1 MQTRN
6 LARCAALAA
15 LLATPVAASAQIA
28 DTLHLEYAVKVVCGR
43 SMTEGAQGQIAPVAM
58 GQYFT
63 AVNVHN
69 PTDRWTPFRIKVAYT
84 RPESQGPIT
93 GFTTLWLGPDGALR
107 VDCKRVLT
115 GPPVPP
121 PPFPITAPQDGFLV
135 IQSQVDLDVVAVY
148 TAAPGVTQP
157 VSTMDVER
165 VQPRQAR
172 IGWQHGC
179 PPIPP
184 NCL

>member
-15 LLATPVAASAQIA
+15 LLAAPEAASAQIP

-43 SMTEGAQGQIAPVAM
+43 SATAGTQWQSAPVAM
-58 GQYFT
+58 GLYFT
-63 AVNVHN
+63 AVNIHN

-84 RPESQGPIT
+84 RPETQGTIT

-107 VDCKRVLT
+107 VDCTRVLK
-115 GPPVPP
+115 GPSPVPP
-121 PPFPITAPQDGFLV
+121 GSPQDGFLV

-148 TAAPGVTQP
+148 TAAPSDVQP

-165 VQPRQAR
+165 AQPRRAM
-172 IGWQHGC
+172 IGWAHGC
-179 PPIPP
+179 PPNTP